1 MGIRS
6 VLLMDVFD
14 AIEKRRSIRK
24 YKEDD
29 VPEAVLD
36 GILEA
41 VRLAPSACNR
51 QPWKLIIVRDAKT
64 RTRIANACHYVSSRS
79 GRHHIQKWVAE
90 APIVIVACGL
100 VREAN
105 MKYCN
110 RKGEDPVMHWEW
122 DTYQSAAAERPGVY
136 ESTVPWDLAV
146 ALDHLSLAARA
157 EGLGTCWM
165 AAFDEVEVQHILS
178 IPDEVRAPI
187 VMTLGYPTEWPDP
200 RPRKSLGELVC
211 YEEYL

>member
-1 MGIRS
+1 MGLRS
-6 VLLMDVFD
+6 ILVMDVFD

-29 VPEAVLD
+29 VPEAVL
-36 GILEA
+36 GRILDA

-51 QPWKLIIVRDAKT
+51 QPWKLIIVRDVRT
-64 RTRIANACHYVSSRS
+64 RTRIAGACHYVSSRS
-79 GRHHIQKWVAE
+79 GKHHVQKWVAE

-105 MKYCN
+105 THYHD
-110 RKGEDPVMHWEW
+110 REGEQPTVHWEW
-122 DTYQSAAAERPGVY
+122 DTYQKAAAERPGVY
-136 ESTVPWDLAV
+136 ESTVPCDLAV

-157 EGLGTCWM
+157 EGLGTCWV
-165 AAFDEVEVQHILS
+165 AAFDEVEIQHILS

-187 VMTLGYPTEWPDP
+187 VMALGYPTEWPDP
-200 RPRKSLGELVC
+200 RPRKSLSELVC
-211 YEEYL
+211 SEEYV